1 QRGRQV
7 AVIGEEV
14 FFLRKLTA
22 VSGSTYR
29 LDGLIRARYDTD
41 RQAHA
46 IGAKVFIC
54 KFDEILALTDPLLTP
69 GASLYVKAQPYA
81 ATGLSLASVSAINKT
96 LYGKGLVPP
105 PPCGLRVTAPAKG
118 VAAYRTGQDVT
129 FAWASRLSD
138 PPELGAGMH

>member
-1 QRGRQV
+1 IDDTTYQLVDSEFDIQAGGELLEAIAATDPYVIEEGPTLELVGVPDDDAVDDLTGDDANWQRGRQV

-46 IGAKVFIC
+46 IGAKVFIF
-54 KFDEILALTDPLLTP
+54 KFDEILAL
-69 GASLYVKAQPYA
+69 
-81 ATGLSLASVSAINKT
+81 
-96 LYGKGLVPP
+96 
-105 PPCGLRVTAPAKG
+105 
-118 VAAYRTGQDVT
+118 
-129 FAWASRLSD
+129 
-138 PPELGAGMH
+138 